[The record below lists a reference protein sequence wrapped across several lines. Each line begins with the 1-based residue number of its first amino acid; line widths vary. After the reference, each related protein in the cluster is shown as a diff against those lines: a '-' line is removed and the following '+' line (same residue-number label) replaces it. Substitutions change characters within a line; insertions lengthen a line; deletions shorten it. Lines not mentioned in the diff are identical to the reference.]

1 MPKKDI
7 GIDSNDPN
15 VYFIEHIKI
24 KNKKKLKIK
33 NINIVDSNE
42 KPQYLF
48 YKKYSQM
55 IKL

>member
-15 VYFIEHIKI
+15 VIFYKHKKI

-48 YKKYSQM
+48 YKT
-55 IKL
+55 